1 MWYKLAFEEP
11 KFDND
16 VTKYTVDYILNLDPY
31 GQHLFVFVVDIHYPK
46 KSHDRDFELPI
57 LCDQAIPPNDKV
69 KKLLLTFYEKNY
81 TISLD
86 ILKYCLEKGLK
97 LKKIHY
103 VIYTE
108 QSNFMKPYISL
119 NNENRTEF
127 SINKDKIGVGLFK
140 LLSNSNFGK
149 RKKIQRH

>member
-1 MWYKLAFEEP
+1 MCYKLAFGEP

-46 KSHDRDFELPI
+46 KSHDGHFEFPI
-57 LCDQAIPPNDKV
+57 LSDQAIPPNDKV
-69 KKLLLTFYEKNY
+69 KKLMLRFYEKNY
-81 TISLD
+81 TISLHM
-86 ILKYCLEKGLK
+86 LKYCLEKGLK
-97 LKKIHY
+97 SKKY

-119 NNENRTEF
+119 NNENRTEC
-127 SINKDKIGVGLFK
+127 SINKDKIGVELFK

-149 RKKIQRH
+149 RKEMQRH